1 MWTVFWLKPFVIY
14 LSRKGVVAAQP
25 SNELLPGSGAGAGA
39 GGGEERVMVHRKAAV
54 EAAGTLSNPP
64 PIRRVPNL
72 RVRWLAHILRLT
84 KFF

>member
-25 SNELLPGSGAGAGA
+25 SNELLPGSGAG
-39 GGGEERVMVHRKAAV
+39 GGEERVMVHWKAAV